1 MVLGT
6 ADAQPIDF
14 WVAVPAQEIVQ
25 LDDVVMVR
33 RELSSGVIVTLYGL
47 VDMLVARHEGAK
59 LESDVFL
66 ASDGV
71 LPLSHAVKAHVV
83 VTRVEPEIFV
93 PPLPGAPVFHA
104 DGADREQALF
114 FDAMEKRFP
123 LGLSRDGEIV
133 HGNLEFLDGTRGAH
147 VNISGISGV
156 ATKTTYATFLLHSLF
171 QSGALGAAALN
182 TKALIFNVKGEDLM
196 FLDHPNTRLADAERS
211 RYATL
216 GLPAGAF
223 PSAGF

>member
-6 ADAQPIDF
+6 ADAQPLDF

-93 PPLPGAPVFHA
+93 PPLPGATVFHA

-133 HGNLEFLDGTRGAH
+133 HGNLEFLDAR
-147 VNISGISGV
+147 
-156 ATKTTYATFLLHSLF
+156 
-171 QSGALGAAALN
+171 AAL
-182 TKALIFNVKGEDLM
+182 T
-196 FLDHPNTRLADAERS
+196 
-211 RYATL
+211 
-216 GLPAGAF
+216 
-223 PSAGF
+223 